1 MWEAVPS
8 SQVILNDLLHGM
20 MRVTKCMNDIP
31 AKGMLLL
38 PQVYPFQSAVSRNAW
53 YTPQLNN
60 ILLAC
65 FVDLCWWVIFACFMC
80 RPMHGTSFCLHVGGN
95 S

>member
-1 MWEAVPS
+1 MLINFVQTCQTSVCDVQGVDKVMPACIYSDKVQSAKRLVREAVPS
-8 SQVILNDLLHGM
+8 LQVILNDLLHGM

-53 YTPQLNN
+53 YT
-60 ILLAC
+60 
-65 FVDLCWWVIFACFMC
+65 
-80 RPMHGTSFCLHVGGN
+80 
-95 S
+95 